1 MAPTKLESQSE
12 MRKALAMFNQTGL
25 ELIEDLLPQPQC
37 HELLSAINSYRHKYN
52 LPLIFRPRASRSL
65 KYMVI
70 DGDRV
75 HAFLPQLREL
85 YTSVNN
91 LLNKMC
97 PLQLVPLSNRAARI
111 NVNIIPPG
119 GEYRWHY
126 DRNAVTA
133 VLFLN
138 EVPGGA
144 TEMYPNY
151 RIYLGRRQHT
161 SLQRVLD
168 RLLCSHV
175 LRTLF
180 GKSVCARPRPGFLL
194 IMRGDR
200 CLHSVRT
207 VEGTEDR
214 VSVVMAFDTLSGV
227 RPSQR
232 DLDSY
237 LYTDRACVS
246 CDPNYHK

>member
-1 MAPTKLESQSE
+1 
-12 MRKALAMFNQTGL
+12 MFDETGL
-25 ELIEDLLPQPQC
+25 ELIDHLVPQLLC
-37 HELLSAINSYRHKYN
+37 HELLSGINSYRHEYS
-52 LPLIFRPRASRSL
+52 LPLIFRPRANRSL

-85 YTSVNN
+85 YAYINN
-91 LLNKMC
+91 LINNVCSLN
-97 PLQLVPLSNRAARI
+97 LVPLNNTAARI

-138 EVPGGA
+138 EVTGGA

-151 RIYLGRRQHT
+151 RIYLGRRRHT
-161 SLQRVLD
+161 RLQRLLD
-168 RLLCSHV
+168 RLLCTNV
-175 LRTLF
+175 LRTVF
-180 GKSVCARPRPGFLL
+180 AKRVCAQPRPGCLI

-214 VSVVMAFDTLSGV
+214 VSVVMAFDTSAAA
-227 RPSQR
+227 PPQQD

-237 LYTDRACVS
+237 LYTHRAYFAF
-246 CDPNYHK
+246 DPNYRK